1 MRRKLVLAVLG
12 AYACGG
18 TASAEPLLGPQ
29 RSDVTRTTAAA
40 EAPPPVERGVTWAGE
55 TKSRWPLDHALD
67 AREAALTSAC
77 GDADGAIERV
87 AREVADVRSRGLGAP
102 DADEVEA
109 LLRVAGSPH
118 PRARVVSASG
128 RAPLDD
134 DALAKKLGTL
144 KKPLTRCAVVL
155 ARTPH
160 GGEIAVAIAV
170 DAYADLAPLPMRA
183 RTGEWLTLDANVALP
198 GATRDAKLVVLG
210 PRGAPRTVPTSLDAH
225 GRVRA
230 RFALDRP
237 GGFHVQL
244 VADVGSGPRPL
255 LEARVFADVAPPAS
269 LDAEP
274 APGEEAAAGEDEPS
288 LARMVA
294 ALRKSEALASL
305 TRDPELDALA
315 RAHAE
320 HMRDDAK
327 LAHDVGDG
335 DLRARF
341 EQRGLF
347 AKAVGEN
354 VAHAASVPKAHRALH
369 ASPSHRINL
378 LRADYTHIGVGVARA
393 DDGTVYV
400 CEVFA
405 ARP

>member
-1 MRRKLVLAVLG
+1 MRVRIAFAVLG
-12 AYACGG
+12 ACACGG
-18 TASAEPLLGPQ
+18 PAAEPPA
-29 RSDVTRTTAAA
+29 RSADVTLITGAADT
-40 EAPPPVERGVTWAGE
+40 PPPVEKGVTWAGE
-55 TKSRWPLDHALD
+55 TKSRWPLDHEAD
-67 AREAALTSAC
+67 ARESALTSAC
-77 GDADGAIERV
+77 GQPDGALDRV
-87 AREVADVRSRGLGAP
+87 AREVADVRARGLGAP
-102 DADEVEA
+102 DADDVEA
-109 LLRVAGSPH
+109 LLRVAGSPL
-118 PRARVVSASG
+118 PRARVTSAVG

-134 DALAKKLGTL
+134 DALAKKLASS
-144 KKPLTRCAVVL
+144 KKALTRCAVVI

-170 DAYADLAPLPMRA
+170 DGYAELAPFPMRA
-183 RTGEWLTLDANVALP
+183 RTGEWLTMDATVAVQ
-198 GATRDAKLVVLG
+198 AENAKLVVLG
-210 PRGAPRTVPTSLDAH
+210 PRGAPRTVPTSLDSNGH
-225 GRVRA
+225 VRA

-237 GGFHVQL
+237 GGFRVQL

-255 LEARVFADVAPPAS
+255 LEARVFADVMPPAS
-269 LDAEP
+269 LDAEA
-274 APGEEAAAGEDEPS
+274 APGEDAASGEDDAA
-288 LARMVA
+288 LARMVG
-294 ALRKSEALASL
+294 ALRKSESLPPL

-354 VAHAASVPKAHRALH
+354 VAHAATVQRAHRALH

-378 LRADYTHIGVGVARA
+378 LRADYTHLGVGVARA

-405 ARP
+405 ARR